1 VYLPALNEWCQ
12 NAAMPRRSVLPPSL
26 SAQLSALSTQR
37 FRALPDSELQDVLAG
52 FSELP
57 AKLIVDASREMTDVV
72 SPYEPSLLEQLRKSE
87 QQLMKRSHD
96 YAWFF
101 LFHRSGYVREAAL
114 DAINAPPASAFF
126 LSALAWRLND
136 WVGAV
141 RRAAVRCAERVFP
154 RISPEVGAS
163 AAPYLLDRRFVWARW
178 SDEAKVLDAVF
189 GRTDVMAALAMR
201 MQEQQTGP
209 FASCLRH
216 ALRYPEI
223 DKHLPYLAVDAVQ
236 PSVRA
241 AAYQCLI
248 SGRAT
253 WPVGYGWIWVN
264 KIYGLRKR
272 ARTLDSRD
280 IQIAS
285 PAVEWIRKGIHD
297 RSVLVRRIAADA
309 MVGARAQIP
318 DADRL
323 IAVLANDR
331 SPAIRSRADYMLRH
345 PHSEQL

>member
-1 VYLPALNEWCQ
+1 
-12 NAAMPRRSVLPPSL
+12 MPRRSVLPPSL

-37 FRALPDSELQDVLAG
+37 FRALPDSELQDILAG

-114 DAINAPPASAFF
+114 NAINAPPTSAFF

-154 RISPEVGAS
+154 RISPEVAAS

-178 SDEAKVLDAVF
+178 SDEAKVLDSVF
-189 GRTDVMAALAMR
+189 GGRDVMAALAMR
-201 MQEQQTGP
+201 MQQQPGP

-223 DKHLPYLAVDAVQ
+223 DKHLPRLAIDAIQ
-236 PSVRA
+236 PSVRV
-241 AAYQCLI
+241 AAYQCLM

-253 WPVGYGWIWVN
+253 WPTGFGWTWIDKV
-264 KIYGLRKR
+264 YGLRKR
-272 ARTLDSRD
+272 VRTLESRD
-280 IQIAS
+280 IQTTS
-285 PAVEWIRKGIHD
+285 PAADWIRRGIHD
-297 RSVLVRRIAADA
+297 RSVLVRRVAADA
-309 MVGARAQIP
+309 MVGARAQLP
-318 DADRL
+318 DADSL
-323 IAVLANDR
+323 IAVLASDR
-331 SPAIRSRADYMLRH
+331 SSAIRSRADYMLRH
-345 PHSEQL
+345 PHSDQS

>member
-1 VYLPALNEWCQ
+1 
-12 NAAMPRRSVLPPSL
+12 MPRRSVLPPSL

-37 FRALPDSELQDVLAG
+37 FRALPDSELQGVLAG

-136 WVGAV
+136 WVCAV
-141 RRAAVRCAERVFP
+141 RRAAARCAERVFP
-154 RISPEVGAS
+154 RISPEVAAS

-178 SDEAKVLDAVF
+178 SDEAKVLDSVF
-189 GRTDVMAALAMR
+189 GRRDVMAALAMR
-201 MQEQQTGP
+201 MQQQPGP

-223 DKHLPYLAVDAVQ
+223 DKHLPRLAIDAIQ
-236 PSVRA
+236 PSVRV
-241 AAYQCLI
+241 AAYQCLM

-253 WPVGYGWIWVN
+253 WPSGFGWTWIDKV
-264 KIYGLRKR
+264 YGLRKR
-272 ARTLDSRD
+272 VRTLESRD
-280 IQIAS
+280 IQTTS
-285 PAVEWIRKGIHD
+285 PAADWIRRGIHD

-309 MVGARAQIP
+309 MVGARAQLP
-318 DADRL
+318 DADSL
-323 IAVLANDR
+323 IAVLASDR
-331 SPAIRSRADYMLRH
+331 SSAIRSRADYMLRH
-345 PHSEQL
+345 PHSDQS

>member
-1 VYLPALNEWCQ
+1 MVL
-12 NAAMPRRSVLPPSL
+12 PRRSALPPAL
-26 SAQLSALSTQR
+26 SAQLAALARRHTPS
-37 FRALPDSELQDVLAG
+37 DLQDVLTG
-52 FSELP
+52 FSALP
-57 AKLIVDASREMTDVV
+57 ASLVVDASRELSTAIR
-72 SPYEPSLLEQLRKSE
+72 PQNPSLLEQLSTKSE
-87 QQLMKRSHD
+87 RQLLKINSD
-96 YAWFF
+96 YAWLL
-101 LFHRSGYVREAAL
+101 LFHYSGYEREAAL
-114 DAINAPPASAFF
+114 EAIKVPPNSPFF
-126 LSALAWRLND
+126 FSALAWRLND
-136 WVGAV
+136 WVEPV
-141 RRAAVRCAERVFP
+141 RQAAVRCAERVLP
-154 RISPEVGAS
+154 RISPDVAAS
-163 AAPYLLDRRFVWARW
+163 AAPYLLDRRFVWSRW
-178 SDEAKVLDAVF
+178 TEEPKVLDAVF
-189 GRTDVMAALAMR
+189 RRTDVMAALAMR

-223 DKHLPYLAVDAVQ
+223 DEHLPCLAVDAAQ

-272 ARTLDSRD
+272 ARTLDSRE

-309 MVGARAQIP
+309 MVGARAQMP

-331 SPAIRSRADYMLRH
+331 NPAIRSRADYMLRH

>member
-1 VYLPALNEWCQ
+1 
-12 NAAMPRRSVLPPSL
+12 MPRRSVLPPSL

-178 SDEAKVLDAVF
+178 SDEAKVLDSVF
-189 GRTDVMAALAMR
+189 GRRDVMAALAMR
-201 MQEQQTGP
+201 MQQQPGP

-223 DKHLPYLAVDAVQ
+223 DKHLPRLAIDAIQ
-236 PSVRA
+236 PSVRV
-241 AAYQCLI
+241 AAYQCLM

-253 WPVGYGWIWVN
+253 WPAGFVWTWIDKVYGQRRRV
-264 KIYGLRKR
+264 
-272 ARTLDSRD
+272 RTLESRD
-280 IQIAS
+280 IQTTS
-285 PAVEWIRKGIHD
+285 PAADWIRRGIHD
-297 RSVLVRRIAADA
+297 RSVLVRRVAADA
-309 MVGARAQIP
+309 MVGARAQLP
-318 DADRL
+318 DADSL
-323 IAVLANDR
+323 VAVLATDR
-331 SPAIRSRADYMLRH
+331 SSAIRSRANYMLRH
-345 PHSEQL
+345 PHSDPS

>member
-1 VYLPALNEWCQ
+1 
-12 NAAMPRRSVLPPSL
+12 MPRRSVLPPSL

-37 FRALPDSELQDVLAG
+37 FRALPDSELQDILAG
-52 FSELP
+52 FSERP

-114 DAINAPPASAFF
+114 NAINAPPTSAFF

-154 RISPEVGAS
+154 RISPEVAAS

-178 SDEAKVLDAVF
+178 SDEAKVLDSVF
-189 GRTDVMAALAMR
+189 GRRDVMAALAMR
-201 MQEQQTGP
+201 MQQQPGP

-223 DKHLPYLAVDAVQ
+223 DKHLPRLAIDAIQ
-236 PSVRA
+236 PSVRV
-241 AAYQCLI
+241 AAYQCLM

-253 WPVGYGWIWVN
+253 WPTGFGWTWIDKV
-264 KIYGLRKR
+264 YGLRKR
-272 ARTLDSRD
+272 VRTLESRD
-280 IQIAS
+280 IQTTS
-285 PAVEWIRKGIHD
+285 PAADWIRRGIHD
-297 RSVLVRRIAADA
+297 RSVLVRRVAADA
-309 MVGARAQIP
+309 MVGARAQLP
-318 DADRL
+318 DADSL
-323 IAVLANDR
+323 IAVLASDR
-331 SPAIRSRADYMLRH
+331 SSAIRSRADYMLRH
-345 PHSEQL
+345 PHSDQS

>member
-1 VYLPALNEWCQ
+1 
-12 NAAMPRRSVLPPSL
+12 MPRRSVLPPSL

-37 FRALPDSELQDVLAG
+37 FRALPDSELQDILAG

-114 DAINAPPASAFF
+114 NAINAPPTSAFF

-154 RISPEVGAS
+154 RISPEVAAS

-178 SDEAKVLDAVF
+178 SDEAKVLDSVF
-189 GRTDVMAALAMR
+189 GRRDVMAALAMR
-201 MQEQQTGP
+201 MQQQPGP
-209 FASCLRH
+209 FANCLRH

-223 DKHLPYLAVDAVQ
+223 DKHLPRLAIDAIQ
-236 PSVRA
+236 PSVRV
-241 AAYQCLI
+241 AAYQCLM

-253 WPVGYGWIWVN
+253 WPTGFGWTWIDKV
-264 KIYGLRKR
+264 YGLRKR
-272 ARTLDSRD
+272 VRTLESRD
-280 IQIAS
+280 IQTTS
-285 PAVEWIRKGIHD
+285 PAADWIRRGIHD
-297 RSVLVRRIAADA
+297 RSVLVRRVAADA
-309 MVGARAQIP
+309 MVGARAQLP
-318 DADRL
+318 DADSL
-323 IAVLANDR
+323 IAVLASDR
-331 SPAIRSRADYMLRH
+331 SSAIRSRADYMLRH
-345 PHSEQL
+345 PHSDQS